1 MPRNESQESNP
12 ARTRNRDAQRQ
23 TRLRH
28 HPHQGLRRTPGARGG
43 HGRRGLA
50 QARPS
55 QAASLPPAGGLPR
68 RSEKFKRRLATASR
82 WPYGLVAINVAI
94 EIPENVSAPLRLR
107 WKDVPR
113 RVLEAV
119 AAEAY
124 RSGALTAHQV
134 GELLGHGSRWETESF
149 LKRVQAY
156 LHYSED
162 DLERDLAVLR
172 SARG

>member
-1 MPRNESQESNP
+1 M
-12 ARTRNRDAQRQ
+12 
-23 TRLRH
+23 
-28 HPHQGLRRTPGARGG
+28 
-43 HGRRGLA
+43 
-50 QARPS
+50 
-55 QAASLPPAGGLPR
+55 
-68 RSEKFKRRLATASR
+68 
-82 WPYGLVAINVAI
+82 NVAI

-149 LKRVQAY
+149 LKRVTRWKWTRTTARCPRCAFAFDNNGVY
-156 LHYSED
+156 LSINPSGYLIS
-162 DLERDLAVLR
+162 R
-172 SARG
+172 

>member
-1 MPRNESQESNP
+1 MKEVREVQS
-12 ARTRNRDAQRQ
+12 
-23 TRLRH
+23 
-28 HPHQGLRRTPGARGG
+28 
-43 HGRRGLA
+43 
-50 QARPS
+50 
-55 QAASLPPAGGLPR
+55 
-68 RSEKFKRRLATASR
+68 RLATALR
-82 WPYGLVAINVAI
+82 WPYCSAAMNVAV
-94 EIPENVSAPLRLR
+94 EIPENVSATLRSR

-124 RSGALTAHQV
+124 RSDALTAHQV

-162 DLERDLAVLR
+162 DLERDIATLR
-172 SARG
+172 STRGG